1 MKTQSMSI
9 KDFMNYEK
17 ETFLTKVERHFNKYG
32 RVYQV
37 AGLTA
42 VVLIAPHGA
51 VFASSFIDSG
61 ANRLYKELIGIGKWL
76 IIFKGGF
83 DVLKQCGNGDFESA
97 KKGFFGYV
105 LTYLFLLGLPFIMDE
120 VDKVFNGVTTT
131 SK

>member
-1 MKTQSMSI
+1 MKTQVMSI

-17 ETFLTKVERHFNKYG
+17 EPFSVKVERHFKKYG
-32 RVYQV
+32 KVYQV

-42 VVLIAPHGA
+42 VVLIAPHGT
-51 VFASSFIDSG
+51 VFASSGIDVG
-61 ANRLYKELIGIGKWL
+61 ANKLYKELIGIGKWI

-83 DVLKQCGNGDFESA
+83 DVLKHCGNGDFESA

-120 VDKVFNGVTTT
+120 VDGVFNNVTSA